1 METRQSIKG
10 KVEMAKKNNLYIIV
24 VGSGRLGSSIAG
36 NLSNKGHSVVVV
48 DKHESTFEHLTQ
60 EFTGFTIV
68 GNATEIES
76 LKKAKIDK
84 ADMVLA
90 FTNNDNINYMVSQV
104 AKEVYKIPHVVAR
117 IYNPDNV
124 ELFKQINVEVI
135 IPMILAETFF
145 NKTFE
150 KLIGEGS

>member
-1 METRQSIKG
+1 
-10 KVEMAKKNNLYIIV
+10 MAKKNNLYIIV
-24 VGSGRLGSSIAG
+24 VGCGRLGSKIAG
-36 NLSNKGHSVVVV
+36 NLSNKGHSVVVI
-48 DKHESTFEHLTQ
+48 DKHEVSFEHLSP

-68 GNATEIES
+68 GNATEIEV
-76 LKKAKIDK
+76 LKKAKVDK

-104 AKEVYKIPHVVAR
+104 AKEVYHTPHVIAR
-117 IYNPDNV
+117 IYNPDIV
-124 ELFKQINVEVI
+124 ELFKQINVKVI

-150 KLIGEGS
+150 KMMEENT

>member
-1 METRQSIKG
+1 
-10 KVEMAKKNNLYIIV
+10 MAKKTNLYIIV
-24 VGSGRLGSSIAG
+24 VGCGRLGSKIAG

-48 DKHESTFEHLTQ
+48 DKHEDSFKHLSQ
-60 EFTGFTIV
+60 EFTGFSIV

-104 AKEVYKIPHVVAR
+104 AKEVYNTPHVVAR

-124 ELFKQINVEVI
+124 PLFKQINVKVI
-135 IPMILAETFF
+135 IPMLLAESDFQR
-145 NKTFE
+145 TFE
-150 KLIGEGS
+150 EIIGE

>member
-1 METRQSIKG
+1 
-10 KVEMAKKNNLYIIV
+10 MAKKGNLYIIV
-24 VGSGRLGSSIAG
+24 VGCGRLGSKIAG
-36 NLSNKGHSVVVV
+36 NLSNKGHSVVIV
-48 DKHESTFEHLTQ
+48 DKHEASFEHLSQ

-104 AKEVYKIPHVVAR
+104 AKEVYKTPHVIAR

-124 ELFKQINVEVI
+124 ELFKQINVKVI
-135 IPMILAETFF
+135 IPMILAESFF
-145 NKTFE
+145 NQTFE
-150 KLIGEGS
+150 EITEEEA